1 MIHPFTVRAD
11 ALPPYAE
18 NTEQLFD
25 AIYIQA
31 GAEGLFTDFP
41 DKGIQFLQNIN
52 CISDHYSVAKQN
64 NGHNSARFLYIS
76 SLTQD
81 AIGC

>member
-31 GAEGLFTDFP
+31 GAEGLFTDFS
-41 DKGIQFLQNIN
+41 GQRHTV
-52 CISDHYSVAKQN
+52 SAKHKLHQ
-64 NGHNSARFLYIS
+64 
-76 SLTQD
+76 
-81 AIGC
+81 

>member
-1 MIHPFTVRAD
+1 MAKEAHASQLMIHPFTVRAD

-41 DKGIQFLQNIN
+41 DKGIQFLQK
-52 CISDHYSVAKQN
+52 HKLHQ
-64 NGHNSARFLYIS
+64 
-76 SLTQD
+76 
-81 AIGC
+81 